1 MLEQSDGDWVH
12 VGHGDPPSWTRHAL
26 IVSGTSPG
34 FFAMS
39 IFFALRWVLIG
50 GERAT
55 DFQTTAILFA
65 IVGLVLL
72 FANIMLRRH
81 LEEHYSE

>member
-1 MLEQSDGDWVH
+1 MSFERTGESIPGD
-12 VGHGDPPSWTRHAL
+12 DPPPWTRHAL
-26 IVSGTSPG
+26 IISGTSPG
-34 FFAMS
+34 FFLLA
-39 IFFALRWVLIG
+39 IFFAFRWVLIG

-72 FANIMLRRH
+72 FINIMLRRH
-81 LEEHYSE
+81 LVERYGDG

>member
-1 MLEQSDGDWVH
+1 
-12 VGHGDPPSWTRHAL
+12 
-26 IVSGTSPG
+26 
-34 FFAMS
+34 MS
-39 IFFALRWVLIG
+39 IFFVLRWVLIG
-50 GERAT
+50 GERAN

-72 FANIMLRRH
+72 LANIMLRRH